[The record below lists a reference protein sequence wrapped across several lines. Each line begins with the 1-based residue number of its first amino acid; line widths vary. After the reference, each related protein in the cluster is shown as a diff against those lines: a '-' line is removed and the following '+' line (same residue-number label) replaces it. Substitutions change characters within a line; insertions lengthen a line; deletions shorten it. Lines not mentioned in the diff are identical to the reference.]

1 MLSFIDVVGVDYT
14 IISSDLG
21 QKNNPFPEG
30 SLQPNSREG
39 GVIRGLRG
47 CLSLHPDNLTY
58 GSLPA

>member
-30 SLQPNSREG
+30 SL
-39 GVIRGLRG
+39 
-47 CLSLHPDNLTY
+47 
-58 GSLPA
+58 